1 MKLRFVPQIKKYW
14 WLLLLILFASYY
26 AFYVPKDSTFKRH
39 DTNFSISDTSNITR
53 VEIHGS
59 NSSITLE
66 KSDTGW
72 VCNRSKLAKK
82 ESIQLMLFALR
93 NIKAKAP
100 VPLLVADSLKSRMEL
115 DLNRIEVYS
124 GRKKIQSFCIHYTE
138 TMDLQTVGKLKKST
152 SLFQLEV
159 PSYGSELT
167 QIFTSDPLYW
177 EEIQRW
183 FAFRGELFAIEVEV
197 PSNPEKSFRIDLQ
210 NPTSPNLYALYFG
223 KRIDNLNQDRLKRYL
238 DALFDINVEMRVA
251 NLSANQVAEVNYT
264 EPDFIVTLYNR
275 SNKHATYRFIPIAI
289 EEYIDELGRPVQF
302 DLNRMYLT
310 TSNDKNIYE
319 IRFITFASVMKDI
332 TYFEP
337 KMTN

>member
-1 MKLRFVPQIKKYW
+1 MKPGIVPQIKKYW
-14 WLLLLILFASYY
+14 WLLLLVLVASYF
-26 AFYVPKDSTFKRH
+26 AFYVPKDSSYKRK
-39 DTNFSISDTSNITR
+39 DTNFSISDTSKITR
-53 VEIHGS
+53 VEIHSRKGS
-59 NSSITLE
+59 LTLE

-72 VCNRSKLAKK
+72 VLNRSKNAKK
-82 ESIQLMLFALR
+82 ESIQMMLYALR

-115 DLNRIEVYS
+115 DLNCIEVYS
-124 GRKKIQSFCIHYTE
+124 GRKNIQSFCIHYTE

-152 SLFQLEV
+152 SLFQLEI

-167 QIFTSDPLYW
+167 QIFTSDPMYW
-177 EEIQRW
+177 EELQRR

-223 KRIDNLNQDRLKRYL
+223 KRIDNLNHDRLKRYL
-238 DALFDINVEMRVA
+238 DALFDINVEMRVS
-251 NLSANQVAEVNYT
+251 NLSVNQVAEVNYT

-302 DLNRMYLT
+302 DLNKMFLT

-319 IRFITFASVMKDI
+319 IRFIAFASVMKDI